1 MTWVRASRDGPSD
14 QDVHANGAPGAF
26 NWDFD
31 KDHGFYSECV
41 PGCDM
46 STKELPETNNRLYE
60 FSCQVNSYAS
70 NMNYLTTHPD
80 TICVRDFGAP
90 VLLTK
95 SGVRQM
101 HFIIIMPEPSSTNDI
116 YNLIIFN

>member
-1 MTWVRASRDGPSD
+1 MNLVRASRDGPSD

-46 STKELPETNNRLYE
+46 SRKELPETNNRLYE
-60 FSCQVNSYAS
+60 FSCRANGGSVDQWDWSI
-70 NMNYLTTHPD
+70 THLNWG
-80 TICVRDFGAP
+80 TENEMVQNATCSLGCVDDGGRLDFGKNKA
-90 VLLTK
+90 
-95 SGVRQM
+95 
-101 HFIIIMPEPSSTNDI
+101 
-116 YNLIIFN
+116 